1 MITKKD
7 IKEAG
12 LNPDYIATL
21 GEAIMKEGQKNTM
34 DFNYIREKTGKIERF
49 IDDVIG
55 GVERREKRKLLERE
69 ATR

>member
-12 LNPDYIATL
+12 LNPAYIATL

-34 DFNYIREKTGKIERF
+34 DFNYIREKTDKIERF

-55 GVERREKRKLLERE
+55 DVERREKRKLLEE
-69 ATR
+69 GN